1 MATTHEQLT
10 EWAIAHRRYLHQH
23 PELSGQEFETCRYI
37 RHELTKLGIEL
48 LDYQAPSTV
57 GFIPGTIGEKTILL
71 RADIDALPIHEEG
84 EEKPYISKVP
94 GVAHACGHDGHT
106 SILLA
111 VARWM
116 TENREH
122 VKHNIKLVFQ
132 SSEELAPSGAE
143 QLVKEGVLEE
153 VDVVFGLHLMSS
165 LPKGQIGVC
174 PGPMMASSDDFE
186 ITIYGKGGHGAS
198 PHETIDPTIVAAH
211 LILGIQSIIS
221 RQMDPMEAGIVSI
234 GTLRAG
240 SNYNIIPN
248 EVEITGTF
256 RAFTMETRHLIK
268 EKLEHLTHS
277 ISATFGATAKMDIIA
292 GGTPPV
298 VNDVAVTNQVTKR
311 LAQHITSREVVPF
324 EKVML
329 AEDFSFYLQQK
340 QGSYFVV
347 GMGGENSAYPHHH
360 PKFDID
366 EEEIGTAIQAFL
378 AIAKHYE
385 F

>member
-1 MATTHEQLT
+1 MVTTEQQLV

-23 PELSGQEFETCRYI
+23 PELSGQEFETCSYI
-37 RHELTKLGIEL
+37 RQELTKLGIEI

-57 GFIPGTIGEKTILL
+57 GFIPGTVGEKTVLL
-71 RADIDALPIHEEG
+71 RADIDALPIEEEG
-84 EEKPYISKVP
+84 ENKPYISKVP

-111 VARWM
+111 VARWIM
-116 TENREH
+116 ENREL
-122 VKHNIKLVFQ
+122 VKNNIKLVFQ

-143 QLVKEGVLEE
+143 KLVKEGVLED
-153 VDVVFGLHLMSS
+153 VDVAFGLHLMSS

-186 ITIYGKGGHGAS
+186 ITIFGKGGHGAS
-198 PHETIDPTIVAAH
+198 PQETIDPTIVAAH

-234 GTLRAG
+234 GKLSAG

-256 RAFTMETRHLIK
+256 RAFTMETRNFIM
-268 EKLEHLTHS
+268 EKLTHLTHS
-277 ISATFGATAKMDIIA
+277 ISATFGATAKIEVIP

-298 VNDVAVTNQVTKR
+298 VNDVIVTNQVTEILKE
-311 LAQHITSREVVPF
+311 HITNREIVSF

-340 QGSYFVV
+340 EGSYFVV

-366 EEEIGTAIQAFL
+366 EEEIGTAIQAVQQL
-378 AIAKHYE
+378 VKYYVV
-385 F
+385 